1 MKYGKGIVGS
11 VLKDFLNN
19 SYSKNQAQQL
29 HGFKRDD
36 ALSGQRGQV
45 YHNDATNQTYVINR
59 GTSGLQDW
67 ITDAKLLFFPKLYMQ
82 STRYNHA
89 KDIQE
94 NAESK
99 YGKENI
105 TTLGHS
111 LGAKLSSDLG
121 GHSKEII
128 SYNRPILPYEILNQT
143 RKNETSV
150 RTRLDPVSILG
161 SVNPKIKQISTKT
174 INPITAHNLEQLD
187 NIKDEIIGQGETKL
201 SHLKKGGL
209 TNFELFDI
217 CKRMKIPL
225 ANVISKDEIHEI
237 TKNGNYIVN
246 LENHNQ
252 NGSHWTALQ
261 MTAKNCLYMDSFG
274 MPPPEKLFEYLEKKY
289 KKVNYNRMVIQ
300 DMDSSFCGYFCIA
313 FFKLLSTAR
322 KNKKANKSLLKVFQ
336 RLFSPNTKENDG
348 ILADFLS

>member
-1 MKYGKGIVGS
+1 MPKYGRGITAS
-11 VLKDFLNN
+11 ILKDFLNN
-19 SYSKNQAQQL
+19 SYSRNQAQQL

-36 ALSGQRGQV
+36 ALSGQRVQV
-45 YHNDATNQTYVINR
+45 YNNPTTNQTYLIHR
-59 GTSGLQDW
+59 GTSGLQDV
-67 ITDAKLLFFPKLYMQ
+67 ITDLKLTFFPKLYMQ

-94 NAESK
+94 KAESK

-121 GHSKEII
+121 GNSKEII
-128 SYNRPILPYEILNQT
+128 TYNKPILPYEILNQT

-161 SVNPKIKQISTKT
+161 AVNPNIKQISTKT
-174 INPITAHNLEQLD
+174 INPITAHNIEQLD
-187 NIKDEIIGQGETKL
+187 NLKGEIIGKGETKL

-225 ANVISKDEIHEI
+225 VNIISKDEIHEI

-274 MPPPEKLFEYLEKKY
+274 MPPPEKLNEYLEKKY
-289 KKVNYNRMVIQ
+289 KKVNYNKMVIQ
-300 DMDSSFCGYFCIA
+300 DMDSSFCGYFCIL
-313 FFKLLSTAR
+313 FFKLEM
-322 KNKKANKSLLKVFQ
+322 KKKKGNKTLFKRFQ
-336 RLFSPNTKENDG
+336 QLFSPNTKENDR